1 MNNTTMT
8 IRTDKDVKKKAQT
21 IFAELGIDMSTAV
34 NVFLRQAVMHNGF
47 PFELTLDI
55 PNKITEQAIINAE
68 NGIDM
73 HGPFDSVADLMGDLN
88 A

>member
-8 IRTDKDVKKKAQT
+8 IRTDKEIKQQAQM
-21 IFAELGIDMSTAV
+21 IFSELGMDMSTAI
-34 NVFLRQAVMHNGF
+34 NVFLRQAVNHRGF

-55 PNKITEQAIINAE
+55 PNETTKKAMLNAE
-68 NGIDM
+68 NNIDTY
-73 HGPFDSVADLMGDLN
+73 GPYDSVEALMEALD